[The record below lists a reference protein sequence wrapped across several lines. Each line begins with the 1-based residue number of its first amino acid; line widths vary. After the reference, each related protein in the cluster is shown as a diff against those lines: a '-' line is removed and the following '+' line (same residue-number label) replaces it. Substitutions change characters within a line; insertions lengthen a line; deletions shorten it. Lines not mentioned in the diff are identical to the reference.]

1 MQYLLYSNYNHFYYN
16 SNNIFITLFFFCL
29 FFFFFLYK
37 IFHNC
42 NNIENETDNSAIEG
56 IFLID

>member
-29 FFFFFLYK
+29 FFFFLYK